1 MSVYS
6 ENTLKSLR
14 FDEGVIG
21 RIITTIPRWLQESNI
36 RRKSYNQTVFELSW
50 CSDRDLSD
58 LGIAR
63 CDIRR
68 LAKEAADLK
77 VKEFRAS

>member
-1 MSVYS
+1 MSVFS
-6 ENTLKSLR
+6 ENTLNIHR
-14 FDEGVIG
+14 PHEGVIG
-21 RIITTIPRWLQESNI
+21 RMARDIRRWLQEAHI

-50 CSDRDLSD
+50 CNDRDLAD

-77 VKEFRAS
+77 AQEFRAS